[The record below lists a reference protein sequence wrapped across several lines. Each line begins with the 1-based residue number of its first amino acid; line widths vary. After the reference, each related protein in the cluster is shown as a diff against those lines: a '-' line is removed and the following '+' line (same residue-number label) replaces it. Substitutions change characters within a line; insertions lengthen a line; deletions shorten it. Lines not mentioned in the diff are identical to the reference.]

1 MAINEAL
8 VDTSCVIFHF
18 NNKANCFIQDLL
30 LAVIQLT
37 NKQQHLLKL
46 TLCVSALQLVCKGV
60 VETLQDSLSL
70 DKYTVEPFSKV
81 TIKLTTPHYLGHLS
95 KSQFHILPLN
105 CGQFT
110 NLHINFAFVPRVSM
124 LERVHCRHNL

>member
-1 MAINEAL
+1 MNINEAL

-30 LAVIQLT
+30 LAVIQQLT
-37 NKQQHLLKL
+37 YKQHLLKL

-81 TIKLTTPHYLGHLS
+81 TIKLTTHHYSGHLQIS
-95 KSQFHILPLN
+95 IAYSSPELWAIH
-105 CGQFT
+105 
-110 NLHINFAFVPRVSM
+110 
-124 LERVHCRHNL
+124 